1 MEFEIRSRIMDET
14 EGFSAWAN
22 QPDHLHPFLKPL
34 VLAFFQ
40 IVSCLYRL
48 LKAIRCSMPM

>member
-48 LKAIRCSMPM
+48 SNSH